1 MPLRAFEKGKRPV
14 GRPKGSP
21 NLIHQLMEMQ
31 LEAAAQ
37 LGFMKWV
44 LATDGL
50 SDEKIQLLLE
60 DLRK

>member
-1 MPLRAFEKGKRPV
+1 
-14 GRPKGSP
+14 
-21 NLIHQLMEMQ
+21 MEMQ